1 MVDFM
6 NPHKIV
12 VKRSAFLTFSNT
24 RNKGELQGGQKVK
37 D

>member
-6 NPHKIV
+6 DPHKIIV
-12 VKRSAFLTFSNT
+12 RSAFSTFSNT
-24 RNKGELQGGQKVK
+24 RNKGESQGGQKVK